1 MTIESSDAATIEKLT
16 EMVDEGVL
24 IVDDVAKELF
34 KGIAVSRKASK
45 YRDTYVYGM
54 QNAMRVDGR
63 VSGSYLLHGTET
75 GRLSSQNPNV
85 YWALVG

>member
-1 MTIESSDAATIEKLT
+1 MTLESSDAATIEKLI
-16 EMVDEGVL
+16 EMVESGTL

-34 KGIAVSRKASK
+34 QGIKVSRKAGK

-54 QNAMRVDGR
+54 QNAMRDDGR

-75 GRLSSQNPNV
+75 GRLSSQNPK
-85 YWALVG
+85 